1 MRYILLACSTGG
13 LLFSGYLSSVKFFSG
28 YCALAQPCP
37 YFLGYPACYYGFVMF
52 VVVTA
57 LAWIYARRLLDDAVV
72 LKWIVW
78 LSGIGVLFAGYFVYN
93 ELPVIMSA
101 IKALSIKDMPSCVY
115 GFIFY
120 VLIFVVGM
128 REMYTNKPMQG

>member
-1 MRYILLACSTGG
+1 
-13 LLFSGYLSSVKFFSG
+13 
-28 YCALAQPCP
+28 
-37 YFLGYPACYYGFVMF
+37 MF